1 MKPRAAAVAA
11 TVALAGCGT
20 TTGAP
25 TPDEAIPGVDT
36 VSLAAPQPIVTNTT
50 GTSPA
55 VPAWPATL
63 AGGATDRDGTQI
75 AGLVAEV
82 DPDGQLLT
90 LTLTTPD
97 HRIEAV
103 RTDRTWWARGG
114 PADILAD
121 GAVNPHG
128 WYQLDDL
135 DDLDRIVP
143 VGLGT
148 LTDRLEVASRLEG
161 SLTSHAGA
169 VTVTVTVTTGAEFRV
184 HRWVAI
190 RAVGAGAA
198 AGRRHAGWRRRWTA
212 GKSQTRADE
221 RTAARRDT
229 TPSCRTRRRRIV
241 TGAIDHPTQGLR
253 VERPGP
259 ARHRFVANARTKPE
273 FAGLGSLQDI
283 GGRLLP
289 CRPMATQRRLGVL
302 ASGRGSNVAALWQ
315 AHARGDL
322 SLPVALV
329 VSNNS
334 KAGVMSFA
342 REHGIAT
349 AHISAKTHDDPGAA
363 LLSALRAHDIDVLV
377 LAGYMKRVDPRVV
390 AAYEGRSV
398 NIHPAPLPQFGG
410 PGMFGQHVH
419 AAVLAAGARHSGP
432 TVHRVTAQYDEG
444 EVLAHRPVPVRADDD
459 VDALAQRVLAAEH
472 ALYWETI
479 ERCFGG
485 GA

>member
-25 TPDEAIPGVDT
+25 TPDQAIPGVDT

-114 PADILAD
+114 PAEILAD

-169 VTVTVTVTTGAEFRV
+169 VTVTVDNPEPLSRWRTHTITITGDTITEFAATRTDHTTLL
-184 HRWVAI
+184 VAV
-190 RAVGAGAA
+190 AP
-198 AGRRHAGWRRRWTA
+198 HT
-212 GKSQTRADE
+212 QTR
-221 RTAARRDT
+221 RARD
-229 TPSCRTRRRRIV
+229 
-241 TGAIDHPTQGLR
+241 
-253 VERPGP
+253 
-259 ARHRFVANARTKPE
+259 
-273 FAGLGSLQDI
+273 GLG
-283 GGRLLP
+283 
-289 CRPMATQRRLGVL
+289 V
-302 ASGRGSNVAALWQ
+302 
-315 AHARGDL
+315 
-322 SLPVALV
+322 
-329 VSNNS
+329 
-334 KAGVMSFA
+334 
-342 REHGIAT
+342 
-349 AHISAKTHDDPGAA
+349 
-363 LLSALRAHDIDVLV
+363 
-377 LAGYMKRVDPRVV
+377 
-390 AAYEGRSV
+390 
-398 NIHPAPLPQFGG
+398 
-410 PGMFGQHVH
+410 
-419 AAVLAAGARHSGP
+419 P
-432 TVHRVTAQYDEG
+432 T
-444 EVLAHRPVPVRADDD
+444 
-459 VDALAQRVLAAEH
+459 
-472 ALYWETI
+472 
-479 ERCFGG
+479 
-485 GA
+485 